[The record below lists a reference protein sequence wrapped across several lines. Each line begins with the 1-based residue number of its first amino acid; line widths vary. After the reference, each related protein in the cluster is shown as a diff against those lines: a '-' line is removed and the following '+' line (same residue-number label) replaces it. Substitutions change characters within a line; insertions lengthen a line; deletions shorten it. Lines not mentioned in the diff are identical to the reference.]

1 MVLHNK
7 IAYITYIV
15 GQDGKQQ
22 GGILAVVLEHHQTL
36 QKVCPK

>member
-1 MVLHNK
+1 MFSVAKQSAHS
-7 IAYITYIV
+7 YIV